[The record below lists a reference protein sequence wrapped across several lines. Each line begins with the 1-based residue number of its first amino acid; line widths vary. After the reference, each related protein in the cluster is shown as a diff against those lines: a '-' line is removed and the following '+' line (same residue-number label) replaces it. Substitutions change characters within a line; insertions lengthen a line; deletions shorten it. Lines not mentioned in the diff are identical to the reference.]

1 MLVEVIST
9 VGDIS
14 SLPVEY
20 LNFLEL
26 KRIFFTS
33 VFVYKPT
40 KKPVQIN
47 SEQAFCINDDSD
59 GSYIY
64 SYDVATNYQ
73 LHLQLYGYFFWQRPQ
88 FHCIDDE

>member
-40 KKPVQIN
+40 KKPVQIK
-47 SEQAFCINDDSD
+47 SE
-59 GSYIY
+59 
-64 SYDVATNYQ
+64 
-73 LHLQLYGYFFWQRPQ
+73 
-88 FHCIDDE
+88 